1 MCIVLRT
8 TAYAGMLDQYTL
20 DEVKGAVV
28 NLLDKALVDKEIFLR
43 TRNDLATFFSRFG
56 EWVPVAALMVSL
68 H

>member
-1 MCIVLRT
+1 
-8 TAYAGMLDQYTL
+8 MLDQYTL